1 MLFKSKN
8 LLLCHLALETMH
20 ITLHC
25 EMLGRLLVATVLFL
39 VVY

>member
-8 LLLCHLALETMH
+8 LYLSHMALETMN

-25 EMLGRLLVATVLFL
+25 EMLGRLLVAIVLFL
-39 VVY
+39 VI